1 MFAEIKSSNM
11 PRCFLLLII
20 ASLIFSCTAIE
31 PPSLPDDALLDG
43 PVLGL
48 TMAQQRRFIAG
59 DAAFNDAI
67 FTPYNGLGPIFVAN
81 SCGACHAGDG
91 KGHPF
96 SSLTRFGQSDSTGNL
111 YLDQG
116 GPQLQHLAIP
126 GFEPEQIPAG
136 AAYSLLIP
144 PANTGLGYLE
154 AVSDAVILA
163 MSDPHDLN
171 QDGISGVPNYITL
184 PDFITP
190 HATAKPRNGKYIGRF
205 GRKAAAYNLLHQTAN
220 AYYQDMGIATNFISV
235 DILTDEPCDPEV
247 TMAEVLD
254 VVFYL
259 QTLKAPIQREAEAV
273 ATNKGK
279 QLFVQIGCESCHR
292 STLTTA
298 SSQIA
303 PLSNIEFYPYT
314 DLLLHDMGS
323 ALDDGYTEGTA
334 LSSEWRT
341 TPLWGL
347 GLSANSQG
355 GSLYLLHDGRAR
367 SVEEAIGYHGGEAE
381 TSKNRFQQLS
391 EGEKKEV
398 LTFLNSL

>member
-1 MFAEIKSSNM
+1 MS
-11 PRCFLLLII
+11 RCFLVLIL
-20 ASLIFSCTAIE
+20 AALISSCTAIE
-31 PPSLPDDALLDG
+31 PPPLPDDALLDG
-43 PVLGL
+43 PVAGL
-48 TMAQQRRFIAG
+48 TLPQQRRFLAG
-59 DAAFNDAI
+59 DVAFNDAI
-67 FTPYNGLGPIFVAN
+67 FTPKNGLGPVFVAS

-96 SSLTRFGQSDSTGNL
+96 SALTRFGQSDSTGNL

-136 AAYSLLIP
+136 ATSSLFIP

-154 AVSDAVILA
+154 AVSDAAILA
-163 MSDPHDLN
+163 MADPFDLD
-171 QDGISGVPNYITL
+171 QDGISGVPNYVAL
-184 PDFITP
+184 PDYITP
-190 HATAKPRNGKYIGRF
+190 HATAQPRGGKYIGRF

-220 AYYQDMGIATNFISV
+220 AYYQDMGIATNFIPV
-235 DILTDEPCDPEV
+235 DILNNEPCDPEV
-247 TMAEVLD
+247 TMADVLD

-259 QTLKAPIQREAEAV
+259 QTLKAPIQRQPEASTI
-273 ATNKGK
+273 ATGK

-292 STLTTA
+292 STLTT
-298 SSQIA
+298 SSSAIA
-303 PLSNIEFYPYT
+303 PLSNVDFHPYT

-355 GSLYLLHDGRAR
+355 GALYLLHYGRAR
-367 SVEEAIGYHGGEAE
+367 SVAEAIDYHGGEAE
-381 TSKNRFQQLS
+381 ASKNRFQQLS
-391 EGEKKEV
+391 EAEKQAILE
-398 LTFLNSL
+398 FLNSL

>member
-1 MFAEIKSSNM
+1 MS
-11 PRCFLLLII
+11 RCFLVLIL
-20 ASLIFSCTAIE
+20 AALISSCTAIE
-31 PPSLPDDALLDG
+31 PPPLPDDALLDG
-43 PVLGL
+43 PVAGL
-48 TMAQQRRFIAG
+48 TLPQQRRFLAG
-59 DAAFNDAI
+59 DVAFNDAI
-67 FTPYNGLGPIFVAN
+67 FTPNNGLGPVFVAS

-96 SSLTRFGQSDSTGNL
+96 SALTRFGQSDSTGNL

-136 AAYSLLIP
+136 ATSSLFIP

-154 AVSDAVILA
+154 AVSDAAILA
-163 MSDPHDLN
+163 MADPFDLD
-171 QDGISGVPNYITL
+171 QDGISGVPNYVAL
-184 PDFITP
+184 PDYITP
-190 HATAKPRNGKYIGRF
+190 HANAQPRGGKYIGRF

-220 AYYQDMGIATNFISV
+220 AYYQDMGIATNFIPV
-235 DILTDEPCDPEV
+235 DILNNEPCDPEV
-247 TMAEVLD
+247 TMADVLD

-259 QTLKAPIQREAEAV
+259 QTLKAPIQRQPEASAI
-273 ATNKGK
+273 ATGK

-292 STLTTA
+292 STLTT
-298 SSQIA
+298 SSSAIA
-303 PLSNIEFYPYT
+303 PLSNVDFHPYT

-355 GSLYLLHDGRAR
+355 GALYLLHDGRAR
-367 SVEEAIGYHGGEAE
+367 SVAEAIDYHGGEAE
-381 TSKNRFQQLS
+381 ASKNRFQQLS
-391 EGEKKEV
+391 EAEKQAILE
-398 LTFLNSL
+398 FLNSL